1 MYSSLKNDLS
11 LRYIVIAA
19 AIVMFATNLDFFAAL
34 AALSAAAL
42 QFSITTTDL
51 QWVIRGYMLALASC
65 WVVRGLGALG
75 MGQGINNVLIF
86 VAYSLAARTGQCG
99 SFASVVT
106 QAVLPAQKAGSTP
119 DRQAK

>member
-1 MYSSLKNDLS
+1 MYSSFKNDLS

-65 WVVRGLGALG
+65 LVVGGLGALRIG
-75 MGQGINNVLIF
+75 LGINNVVIF
-86 VAYSLAARTGQCG
+86 VACSLAAGTGQCG

-106 QAVLPAQKAGSTP
+106 QAVLPAQKAGSAA